1 MARSKKCLSCKYC
14 GRVSGMAEDD
24 IKNDYTCD
32 YLIMTGKMPIKG
44 EDKDNCLLYESKQG
58 NRRKQL
64 SLIGSLS
71 NYKSKEQN
79 NKVWEKY

>member
-1 MARSKKCLSCKYC
+1 MARNKKCLSCKYC

-24 IKNDYTCD
+24 IKNGYTCD

-44 EDKDNCLLYESKQG
+44 EDKDNCLLYETKKS

-79 NKVWEKY
+79 NKV

>member
-24 IKNDYTCD
+24 IKNGYTCD

-44 EDKDNCLLYESKQG
+44 EDKDNCLLYETK
-58 NRRKQL
+58 K
-64 SLIGSLS
+64 
-71 NYKSKEQN
+71 K
-79 NKVWEKY
+79 